1 MAIPKLQ
8 ELTVT
13 EKSSW
18 KSHHPEANYTKQARI
33 LDGDIVHT
41 WAQANQDIELDFMDA
56 DLLKLV
62 LSETG
67 LVNKKFHVIF
77 DLNHVTDISYSYKKA
92 ITEMLFHWQPFLGLV
107 CFFNVCPSMSVIVD
121 SFSAVAPD
129 NFCVLQTE
137 TYQDAIKK
145 ALAFKA
151 NETVSDNGEHEAAG
165 EHSELKRQF
174 LGAVAR
180 MSWLN
185 ILDFPIPIPAPDSQ
199 YYPFFQAIDAL
210 RSDCKA
216 KEIEKEHAIKQLQQ
230 DFETRI
236 TQTIIKMN
244 AQAEVG
250 KKSIHEF
257 EAQLTALRARVAAQ
271 DMELTRVA
279 TAISEKTNALRNLL
293 DQIHSLDIDTDVK
306 RKMTDECLK
315 LLETETIEKRLN
327 IELTE
332 TDSFFLSKLQKKH
345 PNLNQRE
352 LRISLLVK
360 LNYDTIEIARS
371 VGISTRGMESIRYR
385 MHKKLNLGKHE
396 SIKTYLSDF
405 SAAYSS

>member
-1 MAIPKLQ
+1 MAIQKLQ
-8 ELTVT
+8 DLSVT

-18 KSHHPEANYTKQARI
+18 KSHHPEAGYTKKARI

-41 WAQANQDIELDFMDA
+41 WAQADHDIELDFMDA

-67 LVNKKFHVIF
+67 LVKKKFHVIF

-92 ITEMLFHWQPFLGLV
+92 ITELLFHWQPFLGLV

-121 SFSAVAPD
+121 SFAAVAPD

-137 TYQDAIKK
+137 TYQDAVKK

-151 NETVSDNGEHEAAG
+151 NDALSENGENEAAS
-165 EHSELKRQF
+165 EHSEFKRRF

-185 ILDFPIPIPAPDSQ
+185 ILDYPIPVPAPDSQ
-199 YYPFFQAIDAL
+199 YYHFFQAIDAL
-210 RSDCKA
+210 RSDFKA
-216 KEIEKEHAIKQLQQ
+216 KETEKENEIKQIHQ
-230 DFETRI
+230 DYETRI

-257 EAQLTALRARVAAQ
+257 EAQLATLRARVAAQ

-332 TDSFFLSKLQKKH
+332 TDSIFLSKLQKKH
-345 PNLNQRE
+345 TNLNQRE

-360 LNYDTIEIARS
+360 LNYDTVEIARS

-385 MHKKLNLGKHE
+385 MHKKLGLGKHE

-405 SAAYSS
+405 STAY

>member
-1 MAIPKLQ
+1 MAIQKLQ
-8 ELTVT
+8 DLSVT

-18 KSHHPEANYTKQARI
+18 KSHHPEAGYTKEARI

-41 WAQANQDIELDFMDA
+41 WAQADHDIELDFMDA

-92 ITEMLFHWQPFLGLV
+92 ITELLFHWQPFLGLV

-121 SFSAVAPD
+121 SFAAVAPD

-137 TYQDAIKK
+137 TYQDAVKK
-145 ALAFKA
+145 TLAFKA
-151 NETVSDNGEHEAAG
+151 NDALSENGENEAAS
-165 EHSELKRQF
+165 EHSEFKRRF

-185 ILDFPIPIPAPDSQ
+185 ILDYPIPVPAPDSQ
-199 YYPFFQAIDAL
+199 YYHFFQAIDAL
-210 RSDCKA
+210 RSDFKA
-216 KEIEKEHAIKQLQQ
+216 KETEKENEIKQIHQ
-230 DFETRI
+230 DYETRI

-257 EAQLTALRARVAAQ
+257 EAQLATLRARVAAQ

-332 TDSFFLSKLQKKH
+332 TDSIFLSKLQKKH
-345 PNLNQRE
+345 TNLNQRE

-360 LNYDTIEIARS
+360 LNYDTVEIARS

-385 MHKKLNLGKHE
+385 MHKKLGLGKHE

-405 SAAYSS
+405 STAY

>member
-1 MAIPKLQ
+1 MAIQKLQ
-8 ELTVT
+8 DLSVT

-18 KSHHPEANYTKQARI
+18 KSHHPEAGYTKEARI

-41 WAQANQDIELDFMDA
+41 WAQADHDIELDFMDA

-92 ITEMLFHWQPFLGLV
+92 ITELLFHWQPFLGLV

-121 SFSAVAPD
+121 SFAAVAPH

-137 TYQDAIKK
+137 TYQDAVKK

-151 NETVSDNGEHEAAG
+151 NDALSENGENEAAS
-165 EHSELKRQF
+165 EHSEFKRRF

-185 ILDFPIPIPAPDSQ
+185 ILDYPIPVPAPDSQ
-199 YYPFFQAIDAL
+199 YYHFFQAIDAL
-210 RSDCKA
+210 RSDFKA
-216 KEIEKEHAIKQLQQ
+216 KETEKENEIKQIHQ
-230 DFETRI
+230 DYETRI

-257 EAQLTALRARVAAQ
+257 EAQLATLRARVAAQ

-332 TDSFFLSKLQKKH
+332 TDSIFLSKLQKKH
-345 PNLNQRE
+345 TNLNQRE

-360 LNYDTIEIARS
+360 LNYDTVEIARS

-385 MHKKLNLGKHE
+385 MHKKLGLGKHE

-405 SAAYSS
+405 STAY

>member
-1 MAIPKLQ
+1 MAIQKLQ
-8 ELTVT
+8 DLSVT

-18 KSHHPEANYTKQARI
+18 KSHHPEAGYTKEARI

-41 WAQANQDIELDFMDA
+41 WAQADHDIELDFMDA

-92 ITEMLFHWQPFLGLV
+92 ITELLFHWQPFLGLV

-121 SFSAVAPD
+121 SFAAVAPD

-137 TYQDAIKK
+137 TYQDAVKK

-151 NETVSDNGEHEAAG
+151 NDALSENGENEAAS
-165 EHSELKRQF
+165 EHSEFKRRF

-185 ILDFPIPIPAPDSQ
+185 ILDYPIPVPAPDSQ

-210 RSDCKA
+210 RSDFKA
-216 KEIEKEHAIKQLQQ
+216 KETEKENEIKQIHQ
-230 DFETRI
+230 DYETRI

-257 EAQLTALRARVAAQ
+257 EAQLATLRARVAAQ

-332 TDSFFLSKLQKKH
+332 TDSIFLSKLQKKH
-345 PNLNQRE
+345 TNLNQRE

-360 LNYDTIEIARS
+360 LNYDTVEIARS

-385 MHKKLNLGKHE
+385 MHKKLGLGKHE

-405 SAAYSS
+405 STAY

>member
-1 MAIPKLQ
+1 MAIQKLQ
-8 ELTVT
+8 DLSVT

-18 KSHHPEANYTKQARI
+18 KSHHPEAGYTKEARI

-41 WAQANQDIELDFMDA
+41 WAQADHDIELDFMDA

-77 DLNHVTDISYSYKKA
+77 DLNHVTEISYSYKKA
-92 ITEMLFHWQPFLGLV
+92 ITELLFHWQPFLGLV

-121 SFSAVAPD
+121 SFAAVAPD

-137 TYQDAIKK
+137 TYQDAVKK

-151 NETVSDNGEHEAAG
+151 NDALSENGENEAAS
-165 EHSELKRQF
+165 EHSEFKRRF

-185 ILDFPIPIPAPDSQ
+185 ILDYPIPVPAPDSQ
-199 YYPFFQAIDAL
+199 YYHFFQAIDAL
-210 RSDCKA
+210 RSDFKA
-216 KEIEKEHAIKQLQQ
+216 KETEKENEIKQIHQ
-230 DFETRI
+230 DYETRI

-257 EAQLTALRARVAAQ
+257 EAQLATLRARVAAQ

-332 TDSFFLSKLQKKH
+332 TDSIFLSKLQKKH
-345 PNLNQRE
+345 TNLNQRE

-360 LNYDTIEIARS
+360 LNYDTVEIARS

-385 MHKKLNLGKHE
+385 MHKKLGLGKHE

-405 SAAYSS
+405 STAY

>member
-1 MAIPKLQ
+1 MAIQKLQ
-8 ELTVT
+8 DLSVT

-18 KSHHPEANYTKQARI
+18 KSHHPEAGYTKEARI

-41 WAQANQDIELDFMDA
+41 WAQADHDIELDFMDA

-92 ITEMLFHWQPFLGLV
+92 ITELLFHWQPFLGLV

-121 SFSAVAPD
+121 SFAAVAPD

-137 TYQDAIKK
+137 TYQDAVKK

-151 NETVSDNGEHEAAG
+151 NDALSENGENEAAS
-165 EHSELKRQF
+165 EHSEFKRRF

-185 ILDFPIPIPAPDSQ
+185 ILDYPIPVPAPDSQ
-199 YYPFFQAIDAL
+199 YYHFFQAIDAL
-210 RSDCKA
+210 RSDFKA
-216 KEIEKEHAIKQLQQ
+216 KETEKENEIKQIHQ
-230 DFETRI
+230 DYETRI

-257 EAQLTALRARVAAQ
+257 EAQLATLRARVAAQ

-332 TDSFFLSKLQKKH
+332 TDSIFLSKLQKKH
-345 PNLNQRE
+345 TNLNQRE

-360 LNYDTIEIARS
+360 LNYDTVEIARS

-385 MHKKLNLGKHE
+385 MHKKLGLGKHE

-405 SAAYSS
+405 STAY